1 MAQLGFGLNIN
12 ETAAKFG
19 YDQYNTRLG
28 ETLGAIA
35 ADNWNF
41 NPLSSIG
48 TYYDMQSARS
58 QALEDNQVRVSRDE
72 LNKEYSDLGLF
83 FKEDEFQSVVDI
95 MVEEKK
101 EERARQSVIE
111 RGPKGFG
118 VGALKFATGLGV
130 SLFDPINIAAS
141 FIPVFGQARFAG
153 LVARQ
158 GFTIARLARGVTEGA
173 VGAAIVEPI
182 VYGVAKDVQ
191 ADYGLADSLLNITFG
206 TILGGGLHVG
216 AGKLKDLNTARKFKA
231 RMKEAGTPEQE
242 LNLYKEYYPE
252 NGRIM
257 RDLEKTNPQTRKTLL
272 EKSLNDLLLEK
283 PVDVLPIANVDP
295 VLNGRSTNEI
305 NLEINKAKKE
315 LDDMIEYSKSDQL
328 RGKGDAEKLV
338 ADARRKYNELLAEKE
353 KSIPLSQVRPKLD
366 STADQIELNNVE
378 QNVVNKNSSDVDVE
392 INNLQVRL
400 DAIKENQKARQIEID
415 DDAEIKLTREEL
427 DTVNERSNEI
437 DEIIKDAI
445 NCVNGR

>member
-101 EERARQSVIE
+101 EERARQSIIE

-158 GFTIARLARGVTEGA
+158 GFTRARLARGVTEGA
-173 VGAAIVEPI
+173 VGAAVVEPI

-191 ADYGLADSLLNITFG
+191 ADYGLADSFLNITFG

-216 AGKLKDLNTARKFKA
+216 AGKLKDLRTASKFKQ
-231 RMKEAGTPEQE
+231 RMKEAGTPDQE

-257 RDLEKTNPQTRKTLL
+257 RDLEKINPQTRKTLL
-272 EKSLNDLLLEK
+272 EKSLNDLLLEQ
-283 PVDVLPIANVDP
+283 PVDVSPIANTDP
-295 VLNGRSTNEI
+295 ILKNSTNSSSQI
-305 NLEINKAKKE
+305 QAGTMVRINK
-315 LDDMIEYSKSDQL
+315 DGTGTFGVSRS
-328 RGKGDAEKLV
+328 
-338 ADARRKYNELLAEKE
+338 N
-353 KSIPLSQVRPKLD
+353 
-366 STADQIELNNVE
+366 QIELNNVE

-400 DAIKENQKARQIEID
+400 DAIKENQKTRKIDIE
-415 DDAEIKLTREEL
+415 DDAEIKLTKEEL
-427 DTVNERSNEI
+427 DSVNERSDEI

>member
-28 ETLGAIA
+28 ETLRAIA

-58 QALEDNQVRVSRDE
+58 QALENNQVRVSRDE

-101 EERARQSVIE
+101 EERARQSIIE

-158 GFTIARLARGVTEGA
+158 GFTRARLARGVTEGA
-173 VGAAIVEPI
+173 VGAAVVEPI

-191 ADYGLADSLLNITFG
+191 ADYGLADSFLNITFG

-216 AGKLKDLNTARKFKA
+216 AGKLKDLRTASKFKQ
-231 RMKEAGTPEQE
+231 RMKEAGTPDQE

-257 RDLEKTNPQTRKTLL
+257 RDLEKINPQTRKTLL
-272 EKSLNDLLLEK
+272 EKSLNDLLLEQ
-283 PVDVLPIANVDP
+283 PVDVSPIANTDP
-295 VLNGRSTNEI
+295 ILKNSTNSSSQI
-305 NLEINKAKKE
+305 QAGTMVRINK
-315 LDDMIEYSKSDQL
+315 DGTGTFGVSRS
-328 RGKGDAEKLV
+328 
-338 ADARRKYNELLAEKE
+338 N
-353 KSIPLSQVRPKLD
+353 
-366 STADQIELNNVE
+366 QIELNNVE

-400 DAIKENQKARQIEID
+400 DAIKENQKTRKIDIE
-415 DDAEIKLTREEL
+415 DDAEIKLTKEEL
-427 DTVNERSNEI
+427 DSVNERSDEI

>member
-12 ETAAKFG
+12 ETASKFG
-19 YDQYNTRLG
+19 YDQYSTRLG

-58 QALEDNQVRVSRDE
+58 QALEDNQVRISRDE

-101 EERARQSVIE
+101 DERSRQSIIE

-158 GFTIARLARGVTEGA
+158 GFTRARLAKGVTEGA

-182 VYGVAKDVQ
+182 VYGVAKEVQ

-206 TILGGGLHVG
+206 TILGGGFHVG
-216 AGKLKDLNTARKFKA
+216 AGKLKDLRTASKFKQ
-231 RMKEAGTPEQE
+231 RVKEANTPDQE

-252 NGRIM
+252 NGKIM
-257 RDLEKTNPQTRKTLL
+257 RDLEVTNPQTRRLLL

-283 PVDVLPIANVDP
+283 PVDTSPVVSADP
-295 VLNGRSTNEI
+295 VLKNSVDSAATSQTR
-305 NLEINKAKKE
+305 
-315 LDDMIEYSKSDQL
+315 
-328 RGKGDAEKLV
+328 
-338 ADARRKYNELLAEKE
+338 
-353 KSIPLSQVRPKLD
+353 SIPD

-378 QNVVNKNSSDVDVE
+378 QNVVNKKSSDVDVE
-392 INNLQVRL
+392 INNLELRL
-400 DAIKENQKARQIEID
+400 NAIKENQKTRKLEID
-415 DDAEIKLTREEL
+415 DDVEVKSTKDELDEVNQRSEEL
-427 DTVNERSNEI
+427 D
-437 DEIIKDAI
+437 EIIRDAV

>member
-12 ETAAKFG
+12 ETASKFG
-19 YDQYNTRLG
+19 YDQYSTRLG

-58 QALEDNQVRVSRDE
+58 QSLEDNQVRISRDE

-101 EERARQSVIE
+101 DERSRQSIIE

-158 GFTIARLARGVTEGA
+158 GFTRARLAKGVTEGA

-182 VYGVAKDVQ
+182 VYGVAKEVQ

-216 AGKLKDLNTARKFKA
+216 AGKLKDLRTASKFKQ
-231 RMKEAGTPEQE
+231 RVKEANTPDQE

-252 NGRIM
+252 NGKIM
-257 RDLEKTNPQTRKTLL
+257 RDLEVTNPQTRRLLL

-283 PVDVLPIANVDP
+283 PVDTSPVVSADP
-295 VLNGRSTNEI
+295 VLKNSVDSAATSQTR
-305 NLEINKAKKE
+305 
-315 LDDMIEYSKSDQL
+315 
-328 RGKGDAEKLV
+328 
-338 ADARRKYNELLAEKE
+338 
-353 KSIPLSQVRPKLD
+353 SIPD

-378 QNVVNKNSSDVDVE
+378 QNVVNKKSSDVDVE
-392 INNLQVRL
+392 INNLELRL
-400 DAIKENQKARQIEID
+400 NAIKENQKTRKLEID
-415 DDAEIKLTREEL
+415 DDVEVKSTKDELDEVNQKSEEL
-427 DTVNERSNEI
+427 D
-437 DEIIKDAI
+437 EIIRDAV

>member
-12 ETAAKFG
+12 ETAAKTG
-19 YDQYNTRLG
+19 YDQYSVRLG
-28 ETLGAIA
+28 ETLGAVA

-48 TYYDMQSARS
+48 TYWDMESARS
-58 QALEDNQVRVSRDE
+58 QSIEQDQNRVSRDE

-101 EERARQSVIE
+101 EERQRQSIIQ
-111 RGPKGFG
+111 RGPKGFAVG
-118 VGALKFATGLGV
+118 VAKFATGLSV

-158 GFTIARLARGVTEGA
+158 GFTRARAARGVVEGA
-173 VGAAIVEPI
+173 VGATLVEPI
-182 VYGVAKDVQ
+182 VYGVAQKVQ

-216 AGKLKDLNTARKFKA
+216 AGKLKDLRTASKFKQ
-231 RMKEAGTPEQE
+231 RMKEAGTPDEQ

-252 NGRIM
+252 NSRIM
-257 RDLEKTNPQTRKTLL
+257 RDLEMTNPETRRLLL

-283 PVDVLPIANVDP
+283 PVDTSPVVSADP
-295 VLNGRSTNEI
+295 VLKNSTDTVATSQIRS
-305 NLEINKAKKE
+305 KP
-315 LDDMIEYSKSDQL
+315 KSEVDQM
-328 RGKGDAEKLV
+328 
-338 ADARRKYNELLAEKE
+338 
-353 KSIPLSQVRPKLD
+353 
-366 STADQIELNNVE
+366 ELNTVE
-378 QNVVNKNSSDVDVE
+378 QNVSNKQSPDIDIEN
-392 INNLQVRL
+392 NNLEVRL
-400 DAIKENQKARQIEID
+400 NAIKENQKTRNILLD
-415 DDAEIKLTREEL
+415 DDVETRTTKEEL
-427 DTVNERSNEI
+427 DEVNTRSKDL
-437 DEIIKDAI
+437 DEIIRDAI

>member
-12 ETAAKFG
+12 ETAAKTG
-19 YDQYNTRLG
+19 YDQYSVRLG
-28 ETLGAIA
+28 ETLGAVA

-48 TYYDMQSARS
+48 TYWDMESARS
-58 QALEDNQVRVSRDE
+58 QAIEENQNRVSRDE
-72 LNKEYSDLGLF
+72 LNKEYADLGLF

-101 EERARQSVIE
+101 EERQRQSIIQ
-111 RGPKGFG
+111 RGPKGIA
-118 VGALKFATGLGV
+118 VGAAKFATGLAV

-158 GFTIARLARGVTEGA
+158 GFTRARLARGVTEGA
-173 VGAAIVEPI
+173 VGAAVVEPI
-182 VYGVAKDVQ
+182 VYGVAQKVQ

-216 AGKLKDLNTARKFKA
+216 AGKLKDLRTASKFKE
-231 RMKEAGTPEQE
+231 RMKEAGTPDEQ

-252 NGRIM
+252 NSRVM
-257 RDLEKTNPQTRKTLL
+257 RDLEMTNPQTRKLLL

-283 PVDVLPIANVDP
+283 PVDVSPVVSADP
-295 VLNGRSTNEI
+295 VLKNSTDTVATSQI
-305 NLEINKAKKE
+305 R
-315 LDDMIEYSKSDQL
+315 SKSVSEVDQM
-328 RGKGDAEKLV
+328 
-338 ADARRKYNELLAEKE
+338 
-353 KSIPLSQVRPKLD
+353 
-366 STADQIELNNVE
+366 ELNTVE
-378 QNVVNKNSSDVDVE
+378 QNVSNKQSPDIDIEN
-392 INNLQVRL
+392 NNLEVRL
-400 DAIKENQKARQIEID
+400 NAIKENQK
-415 DDAEIKLTREEL
+415 TRNILLDEDVETRTTKEEL
-427 DTVNERSNEI
+427 DEVNTRSKDL

>member
-12 ETAAKFG
+12 ETAAKTG
-19 YDQYNTRLG
+19 YDQYSVRLG
-28 ETLGAIA
+28 ETLGAVA

-48 TYYDMQSARS
+48 TYWDMESARS
-58 QALEDNQVRVSRDE
+58 QSIEQDQNRVSRDE

-101 EERARQSVIE
+101 EERQRQSIIQ
-111 RGPKGFG
+111 RGPKGFAVG
-118 VGALKFATGLGV
+118 VAKFATGLSV

-158 GFTIARLARGVTEGA
+158 GFTRARAARGVVEGA
-173 VGAAIVEPI
+173 VGATLVEPI
-182 VYGVAKDVQ
+182 VYGVAQKVQ

-216 AGKLKDLNTARKFKA
+216 AGKLKDLRTASKFKQ
-231 RMKEAGTPEQE
+231 RMKEAGTPDEQ

-252 NGRIM
+252 NSRIM
-257 RDLEKTNPQTRKTLL
+257 RDLEMTNPQTRKLLL

-283 PVDVLPIANVDP
+283 PVDVSPVVSADP
-295 VLNGRSTNEI
+295 VLKNSTDTVATSQIRSKPVSEV
-305 NLEINKAKKE
+305 
-315 LDDMIEYSKSDQL
+315 DQM
-328 RGKGDAEKLV
+328 
-338 ADARRKYNELLAEKE
+338 
-353 KSIPLSQVRPKLD
+353 
-366 STADQIELNNVE
+366 ELNTVE
-378 QNVVNKNSSDVDVE
+378 QNVSNKQSPDIDIEN
-392 INNLQVRL
+392 NNLEVRL
-400 DAIKENQKARQIEID
+400 NAIKENQK
-415 DDAEIKLTREEL
+415 TRNILLDEDVETRTTKEEL
-427 DTVNERSNEI
+427 DEVNTRSKDL

>member
-12 ETAAKFG
+12 ETAAKTG
-19 YDQYNTRLG
+19 YDQYSVRLG
-28 ETLGAIA
+28 ETLGAVA

-48 TYYDMQSARS
+48 TYWDMESARS
-58 QALEDNQVRVSRDE
+58 QSIEQDQNRVSRDE

-101 EERARQSVIE
+101 EERQRQSIIQ
-111 RGPKGFG
+111 RGPKGFAVG
-118 VGALKFATGLGV
+118 VAKFATGLSV

-158 GFTIARLARGVTEGA
+158 GFTRARAARGVVEGA
-173 VGAAIVEPI
+173 VGATLVEPI
-182 VYGVAKDVQ
+182 VYGVAQKVQ

-216 AGKLKDLNTARKFKA
+216 AGKLKDLRTASKFKQ
-231 RMKEAGTPEQE
+231 RMKEAGTPDKQ

-252 NGRIM
+252 NSRIM
-257 RDLEKTNPQTRKTLL
+257 RDLEMTNPQTRKLLL

-283 PVDVLPIANVDP
+283 PVDVSPVVSADP
-295 VLNGRSTNEI
+295 VLKNSVDSAATSQTR
-305 NLEINKAKKE
+305 
-315 LDDMIEYSKSDQL
+315 
-328 RGKGDAEKLV
+328 
-338 ADARRKYNELLAEKE
+338 
-353 KSIPLSQVRPKLD
+353 SIPD

-378 QNVVNKNSSDVDVE
+378 QNVVNKKSSDVDVE
-392 INNLQVRL
+392 INNLELRL
-400 DAIKENQKARQIEID
+400 NAIKENQKTRKLEID
-415 DDAEIKLTREEL
+415 DDVEVKSTKDELDEVNQRSEEL
-427 DTVNERSNEI
+427 D
-437 DEIIKDAI
+437 EIIRDAV

>member
-58 QALEDNQVRVSRDE
+58 QALENNQVRVSRDE

-101 EERARQSVIE
+101 EERARQSIIE

-158 GFTIARLARGVTEGA
+158 GFTRARLARGVTEGA
-173 VGAAIVEPI
+173 VGAAVVEPI

-191 ADYGLADSLLNITFG
+191 ADYGLADSFLNITFG

-216 AGKLKDLNTARKFKA
+216 AGKLKDLRTASKFKQ
-231 RMKEAGTPEQE
+231 RMKEAGTPDQE

-257 RDLEKTNPQTRKTLL
+257 RDLEKINPQTRKTLL
-272 EKSLNDLLLEK
+272 EKSLNDLLLEQ
-283 PVDVLPIANVDP
+283 PVDVSPIANTDP
-295 VLNGRSTNEI
+295 ILKNSTNSSSQI
-305 NLEINKAKKE
+305 QAGTMVRINK
-315 LDDMIEYSKSDQL
+315 DGTGTFGVSRS
-328 RGKGDAEKLV
+328 
-338 ADARRKYNELLAEKE
+338 N
-353 KSIPLSQVRPKLD
+353 
-366 STADQIELNNVE
+366 QIELNNVE

-400 DAIKENQKARQIEID
+400 DAIKENQKTRKIDIE

-427 DTVNERSNEI
+427 DSVNERSNEI

>member
-12 ETAAKFG
+12 ETASKFG
-19 YDQYNTRLG
+19 YDQYSTRLG

-58 QALEDNQVRVSRDE
+58 QSLEDNQVRISRDE

-101 EERARQSVIE
+101 DERSRQSIIE

-158 GFTIARLARGVTEGA
+158 GFTRARLAKGVTEGA

-182 VYGVAKDVQ
+182 VYGVAKEVQ

-216 AGKLKDLNTARKFKA
+216 AGKLKDLRTASKFKQ
-231 RMKEAGTPEQE
+231 RVKEANTPDQE

-252 NGRIM
+252 NGKIM
-257 RDLEKTNPQTRKTLL
+257 RDLEVTNPQTRRLLL

-283 PVDVLPIANVDP
+283 PVDTSPVVSADP
-295 VLNGRSTNEI
+295 VLKNSVDSATTSQTR
-305 NLEINKAKKE
+305 
-315 LDDMIEYSKSDQL
+315 
-328 RGKGDAEKLV
+328 
-338 ADARRKYNELLAEKE
+338 
-353 KSIPLSQVRPKLD
+353 SIPD

-378 QNVVNKNSSDVDVE
+378 QNVVNKKSSDVDVE
-392 INNLQVRL
+392 INNLELRL
-400 DAIKENQKARQIEID
+400 NAIKENQKTRKLEID
-415 DDAEIKLTREEL
+415 DDVEVKSTKDELDEVNQRSEEL
-427 DTVNERSNEI
+427 D
-437 DEIIKDAI
+437 EIIRDAV

>member
-19 YDQYNTRLG
+19 YDQYSTRLG
-28 ETLGAIA
+28 ETLSAVA

-58 QALEDNQVRVSRDE
+58 QSLENNQVRISRDE

-101 EERARQSVIE
+101 DERSRQSIIE

-158 GFTIARLARGVTEGA
+158 GFTKARLARGVTEGA
-173 VGAAIVEPI
+173 VGAAVVEPI
-182 VYGVAKDVQ
+182 VYGVAQKVQ

-216 AGKLKDLNTARKFKA
+216 AGKLKDLRTASKFKE
-231 RMKEAGTPEQE
+231 RMKEAGWNTNAASWTSQ
-242 LNLYKEYYPE
+242 LQFAVSLSWFL
-252 NGRIM
+252 I
-257 RDLEKTNPQTRKTLL
+257 RDHKSKYGGPSMERKNYEPDEIATN
-272 EKSLNDLLLEK
+272 
-283 PVDVLPIANVDP
+283 
-295 VLNGRSTNEI
+295 
-305 NLEINKAKKE
+305 KE
-315 LDDMIEYSKSDQL
+315 LKFLDSVWSPEEHL
-328 RGKGDAEKLV
+328 RGHG
-338 ADARRKYNELLAEKE
+338 RK
-353 KSIPLSQVRPKLD
+353 Q
-366 STADQIELNNVE
+366 
-378 QNVVNKNSSDVDVE
+378 
-392 INNLQVRL
+392 
-400 DAIKENQKARQIEID
+400 RQF
-415 DDAEIKLTREEL
+415 
-427 DTVNERSNEI
+427 
-437 DEIIKDAI
+437 
-445 NCVNGR
+445 

>member
-12 ETAAKFG
+12 ETASKFG
-19 YDQYNTRLG
+19 YDQYSTRLG
-28 ETLGAIA
+28 ETLGAVA

-58 QALEDNQVRVSRDE
+58 QSLENNQVRISRDE

-101 EERARQSVIE
+101 DERSRQSIIE
-111 RGPKGFG
+111 RGPKGFS

-158 GFTIARLARGVTEGA
+158 GFTRARLAKGVTEGA

-182 VYGVAKDVQ
+182 VYGVAKEVQ

-216 AGKLKDLNTARKFKA
+216 AGKLKDLRTASKFKE
-231 RMKEAGTPEQE
+231 RVKEANTPDQE

-252 NGRIM
+252 NGKIM
-257 RDLEKTNPQTRKTLL
+257 RDLEVTNPQTRRLLL

-283 PVDVLPIANVDP
+283 PVDTSPVVSADP
-295 VLNGRSTNEI
+295 VLKNSVDSAATSQTR
-305 NLEINKAKKE
+305 
-315 LDDMIEYSKSDQL
+315 
-328 RGKGDAEKLV
+328 
-338 ADARRKYNELLAEKE
+338 
-353 KSIPLSQVRPKLD
+353 SIPD

-378 QNVVNKNSSDVDVE
+378 QNVVNKKSSDVDVE
-392 INNLQVRL
+392 INNLELRL
-400 DAIKENQKARQIEID
+400 NAIKENQKIRKLEID
-415 DDAEIKLTREEL
+415 DDVEVKSTKDELDELNQRSEEL
-427 DTVNERSNEI
+427 D
-437 DEIIKDAI
+437 EIIRDAV

>member
-12 ETAAKFG
+12 ETASKFG
-19 YDQYNTRLG
+19 YDQYSTRLG

-58 QALEDNQVRVSRDE
+58 QSLEDNQVRISRDK

-101 EERARQSVIE
+101 DERSRQSIIE

-158 GFTIARLARGVTEGA
+158 GFTRARLAKGVTEGA

-182 VYGVAKDVQ
+182 VYGVAKEVQ

-216 AGKLKDLNTARKFKA
+216 AGKLKDLRTASKFKQ
-231 RMKEAGTPEQE
+231 RVKEANTPDQE

-252 NGRIM
+252 NGKIM
-257 RDLEKTNPQTRKTLL
+257 RDLEVTNPQTRRLLL

-283 PVDVLPIANVDP
+283 PVDTSPVVSADP
-295 VLNGRSTNEI
+295 VLKNSVDSATTSQTR
-305 NLEINKAKKE
+305 
-315 LDDMIEYSKSDQL
+315 
-328 RGKGDAEKLV
+328 
-338 ADARRKYNELLAEKE
+338 
-353 KSIPLSQVRPKLD
+353 SIPD

-378 QNVVNKNSSDVDVE
+378 QNVVNKKSSDVDVE
-392 INNLQVRL
+392 INNLELRL
-400 DAIKENQKARQIEID
+400 NAIKENQKTRKLEID
-415 DDAEIKLTREEL
+415 DDVEVKSTKDELDEVNQRSEEL
-427 DTVNERSNEI
+427 D
-437 DEIIKDAI
+437 EIIRDAV

>member
-19 YDQYNTRLG
+19 YDQYSTRLG

-58 QALEDNQVRVSRDE
+58 QSLEDNQVRISRDE

-101 EERARQSVIE
+101 DERSRQSIIE

-158 GFTIARLARGVTEGA
+158 GFTRARLAKGVTEGA

-182 VYGVAKDVQ
+182 VYGVAKEVQ

-206 TILGGGLHVG
+206 TILGGGLHIG
-216 AGKLKDLNTARKFKA
+216 AGKLKDLRTASKFKQ
-231 RMKEAGTPEQE
+231 RVKEANTPDQE

-252 NGRIM
+252 NGKIM
-257 RDLEKTNPQTRKTLL
+257 RDLEVTNPQTRRLLL

-283 PVDVLPIANVDP
+283 PVDTSPVVSADP
-295 VLNGRSTNEI
+295 VLKNSVDSAATSQTR
-305 NLEINKAKKE
+305 
-315 LDDMIEYSKSDQL
+315 
-328 RGKGDAEKLV
+328 
-338 ADARRKYNELLAEKE
+338 
-353 KSIPLSQVRPKLD
+353 SIPD

-378 QNVVNKNSSDVDVE
+378 QNVVNKKSSDVDVE
-392 INNLQVRL
+392 INNLELRL
-400 DAIKENQKARQIEID
+400 NAIKENQKTRKLEID
-415 DDAEIKLTREEL
+415 DDVEVKSTKDELDEVNQKSEEL
-427 DTVNERSNEI
+427 D
-437 DEIIKDAI
+437 EIIRDAV
-445 NCVNGR
+445 NCINGR

>member
-12 ETAAKFG
+12 ETAAKTG
-19 YDQYNTRLG
+19 YDQYSVRLG
-28 ETLGAIA
+28 ETLGAVA

-48 TYYDMQSARS
+48 TYWDMESARS
-58 QALEDNQVRVSRDE
+58 QSIEQDQNRVSRDE

-101 EERARQSVIE
+101 EERQRQSIIQ
-111 RGPKGFG
+111 RGPKGFA
-118 VGALKFATGLGV
+118 VGAAKFATGLSV

-158 GFTIARLARGVTEGA
+158 GFTRARLARGVTEGA
-173 VGAAIVEPI
+173 VGAAVVEPI
-182 VYGVAKDVQ
+182 VYGVAQKVQ

-216 AGKLKDLNTARKFKA
+216 AGKLKDLRTASKFKQ
-231 RMKEAGTPEQE
+231 RMKEAGTPDEQ

-252 NGRIM
+252 NSRIM
-257 RDLEKTNPQTRKTLL
+257 RDLEMTNPETRRLLL

-283 PVDVLPIANVDP
+283 PVDTSPVVSADP
-295 VLNGRSTNEI
+295 VLKNSTDTVATSQIRSKPQSEV
-305 NLEINKAKKE
+305 
-315 LDDMIEYSKSDQL
+315 DQM
-328 RGKGDAEKLV
+328 
-338 ADARRKYNELLAEKE
+338 
-353 KSIPLSQVRPKLD
+353 
-366 STADQIELNNVE
+366 ELNTVE
-378 QNVVNKNSSDVDVE
+378 QNVSNKQSPDIDIEN
-392 INNLQVRL
+392 NNLEVRL
-400 DAIKENQKARQIEID
+400 NAIKENQK
-415 DDAEIKLTREEL
+415 TRNILLDEDVETRTTKEEL
-427 DTVNERSNEI
+427 DEVNTRSKDL
-437 DEIIKDAI
+437 DEIIRDAI

>member
-12 ETAAKFG
+12 ETAAKTG
-19 YDQYNTRLG
+19 YDQYSVRLG
-28 ETLGAIA
+28 ETLGAVA

-48 TYYDMQSARS
+48 TYWDMESARS
-58 QALEDNQVRVSRDE
+58 QALEEDQNRVSRDE

-101 EERARQSVIE
+101 AERQRQSIIQ
-111 RGPKGFG
+111 RGPKGIA
-118 VGALKFATGLGV
+118 VGAAKFATGLAV

-158 GFTIARLARGVTEGA
+158 GFTRARLARGVTEGA
-173 VGAAIVEPI
+173 VGAAVVEPI
-182 VYGVAKDVQ
+182 VYGVAQKVQ

-216 AGKLKDLNTARKFKA
+216 AGKLKDLRTASKFKQ
-231 RMKEAGTPEQE
+231 RMKEAGTPDKE

-252 NGRIM
+252 NSRIM
-257 RDLEKTNPQTRKTLL
+257 RDLERTNPETRKLLL

-283 PVDVLPIANVDP
+283 PVDVSPVVSADP
-295 VLNGRSTNEI
+295 VLKNSKDTVATSQIRSKPVSEV
-305 NLEINKAKKE
+305 
-315 LDDMIEYSKSDQL
+315 DQM
-328 RGKGDAEKLV
+328 
-338 ADARRKYNELLAEKE
+338 
-353 KSIPLSQVRPKLD
+353 
-366 STADQIELNNVE
+366 ELNTVE
-378 QNVVNKNSSDVDVE
+378 QNVSNKKSPDIDIEN
-392 INNLQVRL
+392 NNLEVRL
-400 DAIKENQKARQIEID
+400 NAIKENQKTRNILLD
-415 DDAEIKLTREEL
+415 DDVETRTTKEEL
-427 DTVNERSNEI
+427 DEVNTRSKDL
-437 DEIIKDAI
+437 DEIIRDGI
-445 NCVNGR
+445 NCINGR

>member
-41 NPLSSIG
+41 NPASSIW
-48 TYYDMQSARS
+48 TYWDTQSARS

-101 EERARQSVIE
+101 DERSRQSIIE

-158 GFTIARLARGVTEGA
+158 GFTRARLAKGVTEGA

-182 VYGVAKDVQ
+182 VYGVAKEVQ

-216 AGKLKDLNTARKFKA
+216 AGKLKDLRTASKFKQ
-231 RMKEAGTPEQE
+231 RVKEANTPDQE

-252 NGRIM
+252 NGKIM
-257 RDLEKTNPQTRKTLL
+257 RDLEVTNPQTRRLLL

-283 PVDVLPIANVDP
+283 PVDTSPVVSADP
-295 VLNGRSTNEI
+295 VLKNSVDSATTSQTR
-305 NLEINKAKKE
+305 
-315 LDDMIEYSKSDQL
+315 
-328 RGKGDAEKLV
+328 
-338 ADARRKYNELLAEKE
+338 
-353 KSIPLSQVRPKLD
+353 SIPD

-378 QNVVNKNSSDVDVE
+378 QNVVNKKSSDVDVE
-392 INNLQVRL
+392 INNLELRL
-400 DAIKENQKARQIEID
+400 NAIKENQKTRKLEID
-415 DDAEIKLTREEL
+415 DDVEIKSTKDELDEVNQRSEEL
-427 DTVNERSNEI
+427 D
-437 DEIIKDAI
+437 EIIRDAV

>member
-12 ETAAKFG
+12 ETAAKTG
-19 YDQYNTRLG
+19 YDQYSVRLG
-28 ETLGAIA
+28 ETLGAVA

-48 TYYDMQSARS
+48 TYWDMESARS
-58 QALEDNQVRVSRDE
+58 QSIEQDQNRVSRDE

-101 EERARQSVIE
+101 EERQRQSIIQ
-111 RGPKGFG
+111 RGPKGFAVG
-118 VGALKFATGLGV
+118 VAKFATGLSV

-158 GFTIARLARGVTEGA
+158 GFTRARAARGVVEGA
-173 VGAAIVEPI
+173 VGATLVEPI
-182 VYGVAKDVQ
+182 VYGVAQKVQ

-216 AGKLKDLNTARKFKA
+216 AGKLKDLRTASKFKQ
-231 RMKEAGTPEQE
+231 RMKEAGTPDEQ

-252 NGRIM
+252 NSRIM
-257 RDLEKTNPQTRKTLL
+257 RDLEMTNPQTRKLLL

-283 PVDVLPIANVDP
+283 PVDVSPVVSADP
-295 VLNGRSTNEI
+295 VLKNSTDTVATSQIRS
-305 NLEINKAKKE
+305 KP
-315 LDDMIEYSKSDQL
+315 KSEVDQM
-328 RGKGDAEKLV
+328 
-338 ADARRKYNELLAEKE
+338 
-353 KSIPLSQVRPKLD
+353 
-366 STADQIELNNVE
+366 ELNTVE
-378 QNVVNKNSSDVDVE
+378 QNVSNKQSPDIDIEN
-392 INNLQVRL
+392 NNLEVRL
-400 DAIKENQKARQIEID
+400 NAIKENQKTRNILLD
-415 DDAEIKLTREEL
+415 DDVETRTTKEEL
-427 DTVNERSNEI
+427 DEVNTRSICQKN
-437 DEIIKDAI
+437 
-445 NCVNGR
+445 VY

>member
-12 ETAAKFG
+12 ETASKFG
-19 YDQYNTRLG
+19 YDQYSTRLG
-28 ETLGAIA
+28 ETLGAVA

-58 QALEDNQVRVSRDE
+58 QSLENNQVRISRDE

-101 EERARQSVIE
+101 DERSRQSIIE

-158 GFTIARLARGVTEGA
+158 GFTRARLAKGVTEGA

-182 VYGVAKDVQ
+182 VYGVAKEVQ

-216 AGKLKDLNTARKFKA
+216 AGKLKDLRTASKFKE
-231 RMKEAGTPEQE
+231 RVKEANTPDQE

-252 NGRIM
+252 NGKIM
-257 RDLEKTNPQTRKTLL
+257 RDLEVTNPQTRRLLL

-283 PVDVLPIANVDP
+283 PVDTSPVVSADP
-295 VLNGRSTNEI
+295 VLKNSVDSAATSQTR
-305 NLEINKAKKE
+305 
-315 LDDMIEYSKSDQL
+315 
-328 RGKGDAEKLV
+328 
-338 ADARRKYNELLAEKE
+338 
-353 KSIPLSQVRPKLD
+353 SIPD

-378 QNVVNKNSSDVDVE
+378 QNVVNKKSSDVDVE
-392 INNLQVRL
+392 INNLELRL
-400 DAIKENQKARQIEID
+400 NAIKENQKIRKLEID
-415 DDAEIKLTREEL
+415 DDVEVKSTKDELDELNQRSEEL
-427 DTVNERSNEI
+427 D
-437 DEIIKDAI
+437 EIIRDAV